1 MNTSRLANA
10 SWLLKRDVRHQFA
23 TCRLAW
29 SLGILSLLGIP
40 ACDSGAKSAARDSVP
55 SAVSIQPGAP
65 NSSVTGAPVAGPVLP
80 ASVEAVG
87 HHSENAYDMA
97 KASDWMKARAS
108 ADSLKAAV
116 AVPTLEAGGET
127 RLSNDL
133 RTGVQALERAVTAR
147 DRMAGMHANHI
158 TELGA
163 RLAAGY
169 PSQVPSDVTLLDYY
183 GRELEIW
190 AGANDGAKLRKT
202 ATALRR
208 VWVALRPQVLAKS
221 GVAEATQFDAL
232 VAEVERARTAAEYGK
247 VATPVLDA
255 VDKLEKVFTR

>member
-1 MNTSRLANA
+1 M
-10 SWLLKRDVRHQFA
+10 
-23 TCRLAW
+23 
-29 SLGILSLLGIP
+29 P
-40 ACDSGAKSAARDSVP
+40 P
-55 SAVSIQPGAP
+55 AVSVQPAATNSGVTAP
-65 NSSVTGAPVAGPVLP
+65 PVAGPVLP
-80 ASVEAVG
+80 APVEAVG

-97 KASDWMKARAS
+97 KAADWTKARAS

-116 AVPTLEAGGET
+116 AVPSLEAGGAT
-127 RLSNDL
+127 RLSDDL
-133 RTGVQALERAVTAR
+133 RTAAQALERAVAAR
-147 DRMAGMHANHI
+147 DRMAGMQQANHI

-190 AGANDGAKLRKT
+190 AGAKNGAKLRET
-202 ATALRR
+202 AAAMRH
-208 VWVALRPQVLAKS
+208 VWIALRPQVLAKG

-232 VAEVERARTAAEYGK
+232 VAEVERAKTPAAYGK

-255 VDKLEKVFTR
+255 VDKLENVFTR